1 MNIDKYFNKIYTAA
15 YRLSGNKTE
24 AGNIT
29 FNAINNIS
37 ADISVDKD
45 NYVSEEL
52 LKNTYK
58 EVCKIYLLESTH
70 NITEFEKHMEYM
82 NNSRSYQNALLV
94 LSPLNRV
101 TVVWRD
107 VLGCSID
114 DMDFLECSKHELYKN
129 LNKARGQMKELVYD
143 LDLFCNENGA

>member
-15 YRLSGNKTE
+15 YRLAGNKTL

-37 ADISVDKD
+37 VNFSIDED

-58 EVCKIYLLESTH
+58 EVCKIFLLESTN
-70 NITEFEKHMEYM
+70 NITEFEKQLEYM
-82 NNSRSYQNALLV
+82 NNLKSYQNALLV
-94 LSPLNRV
+94 LNPLNRV

-114 DMDFLECSKHELYKN
+114 DMDFVECSKLELYKN
-129 LNKARGQMKELVYD
+129 LNNARAQMKELIYD
-143 LDLFCNENGA
+143 LYFNENGA

>member
-15 YRLSGNKTE
+15 YRLAGNKTV

-29 FNAINNIS
+29 FDAINNIS
-37 ADISVDKD
+37 ADIGFDED
-45 NYVSEEL
+45 NYVAEEI

-58 EVCKIYLLESTH
+58 EVCKIFLLESTH
-70 NITEFEKHMEYM
+70 NITEFEKRMEYM
-82 NNSRSYQNALLV
+82 NNLKSYQNALMV
-94 LSPLNRV
+94 LNPLNRV

-114 DMDFLECSKHELYKN
+114 DMDFVECSKLELYKN
-129 LNKARGQMKELVYD
+129 LNKARGQIKELVYD
-143 LDLFCNENGA
+143 LYCNENGA